1 MSASRLLPRTFR
13 WRHFTAIGALLLSF
27 GIAAC
32 GDSGKEG
39 SDRKLTVFAA
49 ASLTE
54 AFTELG
60 RQYEGENEGTEVE
73 FSFAA
78 SSELAAQIDQGAP
91 ADLFASADQPNMEK
105 VVDSGMADGAP
116 VTFAGN
122 LLEIAVP
129 KGNPGNVQSLG
140 DLEGEGLIV
149 AVCDFEVPC
158 GNAAREVLGKAGVEA
173 SVDSYE
179 PDVKSVLTKVELDE
193 VDAGLVYH
201 SDVIASGDR
210 IESIPIPGEY
220 EVINRYPIVAIKGAG
235 NEQGAEDFIE
245 LVLSKRGQAV
255 LEERGFLAP

>member
-1 MSASRLLPRTFR
+1 LPPESFR
-13 WRHFTAIGALLLSF
+13 WRLVTAIGALLISF

-39 SDRKLTVFAA
+39 NDGKLTVFAA

-60 RQYEGENEGTEVE
+60 RQYEAQNEGIDVE

-91 ADLFASADQPNMEK
+91 ADLFASADQPNMDK
-105 VVDSGMADGAP
+105 VVDSGLTVGSPAI
-116 VTFAGN
+116 FAGN
-122 LLEIAVP
+122 VLEIAVP
-129 KGNPGNVQSLG
+129 KGNPGNVQSLS
-140 DLEGEGLIV
+140 DLENDGLVV
-149 AVCDFEVPC
+149 AVCDFQVPC
-158 GNAAREVLGKAGVEA
+158 GNAAREVLRKAGFEA

-201 SDVIASGDR
+201 SDVLASGDR
-210 IESIPIPGEY
+210 IESIPIPGKY
-220 EVINRYPIVAIKGAG
+220 QVTNRYPIVAIRDSG
-235 NEQGAEDFIE
+235 NPEGAEGFID
-245 LVLSKRGQAV
+245 LVLSERGQAE
-255 LEERGFLAP
+255 LGDRGFRAP